1 MTRMKCRMCGNEVSS
16 EEAFCGQCGTP
27 IAAPQALQTEMM
39 HTPPPHN
46 GQANGYHPNET
57 FGVQN
62 NPRGGIPPIHM
73 QGSALPPSAS
83 MPPQP
88 MPQSSSGQSTGF
100 YRDATEA
107 MSVVPSNP
115 NVGYPQPYPTTPQSN
130 SYSTQSTP
138 TSYGFPSQVPPQGQ
152 PLQTGNYAGQPYPQQ
167 QPVQGGQAYRS
178 VPTPPQKQHNGA
190 IIFIV
195 SICLVI
201 ALLSVVGM
209 GTLYVLKGRNTT
221 PKDSQTQGI
230 VPTATTV
237 PTDIPTPTATVAP
250 TDTVA
255 PTPTATTLPT
265 ATPNP
270 GFAYCGTLCT
280 DNGFS
285 TQYPHGWSAS
295 PLTGTQGVQ
304 FVNSDP
310 TDQMA
315 TFKTP
320 GATTSS
326 PNDIVANDL
335 QQNFATKGNYAVVT
349 PAATDSLGGE
359 TWFKEAITYQEAAQ
373 PKEFVEVYANVH
385 QGKAYII
392 ELQASADQFATA
404 TTPDFATIKNQFQF
418 Q

>member
-1 MTRMKCRMCGNEVSS
+1 MKCRTCGNEVSS

-27 IAAPQALQTEMM
+27 IAAPQALQTELI
-39 HTPPPHN
+39 HTPPLHN
-46 GQANGYHPNET
+46 GQANGYPRNET
-57 FGVQN
+57 FGPQN
-62 NPRGGIPPIHM
+62 SPHGQTPPM
-73 QGSALPPSAS
+73 YTQGPSFPPSAS
-83 MPPQP
+83 MPPQSLS
-88 MPQSSSGQSTGF
+88 QSPSNQSTGF
-100 YRDATEA
+100 YQDATEA

-115 NVGYPQPYPTTPQSN
+115 NGGYPPYSTTPPSN
-130 SYSTQSTP
+130 SYPPQSTP
-138 TSYGFPSQVPPQGQ
+138 TSYGFPSQVPTHGPL
-152 PLQTGNYAGQPYPQQ
+152 LQTGNHAGQPYSLQ
-167 QPVQGGQAYRS
+167 QPMQGGQAYRN

-190 IIFIV
+190 IIFII

-201 ALLSVVGM
+201 ALLSVVGI
-209 GTLYVLKGRNTT
+209 GTLYILKGRNTT
-221 PKDSQTQGI
+221 APKDTQTQGI
-230 VPTATTV
+230 VPTATTI
-237 PTDIPTPTATVAP
+237 PTDVLTPTTTVAP

-265 ATPNP
+265 ATAIT

-280 DNGFS
+280 TNGFS
-285 TQYPHGWSAS
+285 TQYPQGWSAI
-295 PLTGTQGVQ
+295 PLTGVQGVQ
-304 FVNSDP
+304 FTNSNP

-320 GATTSS
+320 GASTSS
-326 PNDIVANDL
+326 PNDLVANDL

-359 TWFKEAITYQEAAQ
+359 TWFKETITYQEAAQ
-373 PKEFVEVYANVH
+373 PKELVEVYANVH

-392 ELQASADQFATA
+392 ELQASADQFVTA